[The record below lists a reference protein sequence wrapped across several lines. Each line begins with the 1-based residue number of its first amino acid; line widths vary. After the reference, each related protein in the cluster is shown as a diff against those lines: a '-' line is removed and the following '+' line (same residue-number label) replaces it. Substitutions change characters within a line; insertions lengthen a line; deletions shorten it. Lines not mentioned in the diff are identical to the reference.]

1 MKTISPPAPVEI
13 PDAEILAH
21 VVGELEPQVGRS
33 ARILVYALSDVRR
46 WLASAT
52 GRKAGRII
60 LASAEEEAE
69 PLEPIPGLEDVLAA
83 IYHLVRTEDSD
94 RDVPEAIAFGCAQI
108 VEWAESRGAHIAA
121 LLFAQA
127 ACEAFPANPHHAYE
141 IGRLA
146 RRLADYGAAEA
157 WLKWAACV
165 ARRRQ
170 NWDVYVLSLAGL
182 GNLCRQRG
190 NLPLAVRYHGLG
202 LRVARR
208 RSLRTLEGDEL
219 YDLAIMHY
227 EMGHPLQATE
237 YARGALDAYGPGH
250 ERIPRMMHDL
260 AWIWMELV
268 GDFRSAVDAC
278 EVLLPHTWQPESR
291 VLVLANLARAAAGA
305 GYERLFEASWN
316 ETWALVRKQD
326 TREGHAAALLQL
338 AHGAATSSRRSRVE
352 IAAAEALSIARE
364 RQEGFSVILAE
375 RMLGVVRAPVISED
389 RLHRVFPDHGRT
401 EAAVVQDEVA
411 SDLVAR
417 CANAMRVRRDGAPES
432 PIRALIAGLA

>member
-13 PDAEILAH
+13 PDSEVLAH
-21 VVGELEPQVGRS
+21 VVSELEPQVGRS

-83 IYHLVRTEDSD
+83 IYHLVRTEDGD

-108 VEWAESRGAHIAA
+108 VEWAESRGAHVTA

-141 IGRLA
+141 VGRLA
-146 RRLADYGAAEA
+146 RRLADYAAAEA

-182 GNLCRQRG
+182 GNLFRQRG

-208 RSLRTLEGDEL
+208 RGLRTLEGDEL

-237 YARGALDAYGPGH
+237 CARRALDVYGPGH
-250 ERIPRMMHDL
+250 ERIPRLMQDL
-260 AWIWMELV
+260 AWIWMELI

-278 EVLLPHTWQPESR
+278 EVLVPHTWQPSIR
-291 VLVLANLARAAAGA
+291 VLVLANLTRAAAGA
-305 GYERLFEASWN
+305 GYEQLFETSWN
-316 ETWALVRKQD
+316 ETWALIRRQD
-326 TREGHAAALLQL
+326 TQEGHAAALLQL
-338 AHGAATSSRRSRVE
+338 AHGAATFGYWSRVE
-352 IAAAEALSIARE
+352 IAAAEAHAIARE
-364 RQEGFSVILAE
+364 RREGFSVIVAE
-375 RMLGVVRAPVISED
+375 RMLEVVRAPVISEE
-389 RLHRVFPDHGRT
+389 RLHHVFPDIGRT
-401 EAAVVQDEVA
+401 QFTAQDEAA

-432 PIRALIAGLA
+432 PTRTLIAGTA